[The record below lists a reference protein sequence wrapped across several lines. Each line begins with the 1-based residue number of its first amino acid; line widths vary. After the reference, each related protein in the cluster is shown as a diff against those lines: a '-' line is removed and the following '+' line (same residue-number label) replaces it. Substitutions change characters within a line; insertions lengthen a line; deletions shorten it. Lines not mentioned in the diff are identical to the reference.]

1 MLRKLGQA
9 PARGTTRLKY
19 RLFFLLPILS
29 RTSDLTRYFKNILK
43 FCEMFEANLLEK
55 TWKLVFIMVM
65 IIYFSSHNS
74 K

>member
-19 RLFFLLPILS
+19 RLFFFVTNS

-43 FCEMFEANLLEK
+43 FCEMLEANLLEK
-55 TWKLVFIMVM
+55 T
-65 IIYFSSHNS
+65 
-74 K
+74 